1 MNIIKNH
8 MQNRVGDNKLN
19 DCLVIYIENYIFI
32 DIENDKSFK
41 ISIIQKIVKGNF
53 MYGVPTIQKS

>member
-32 DIENDKSFK
+32 DIENEKSFK
-41 ISIIQKIVKGNF
+41 ISII
-53 MYGVPTIQKS
+53 